1 MVDFADIPIVPMPY
15 GKLLPDLT
23 DCYYVNEGRDED
35 SYTGLIICPN
45 CGSDNVVGLDDKHNP
60 DIVAENIT
68 PSGRWFCISCQDS
81 WCYER
86 EH

>member
-1 MVDFADIPIVPMPY
+1 MTDFADISIVPMPY

-23 DCYYVNEGRDED
+23 DCYYVNED
-35 SYTGLIICPN
+35 SYLDPILCPN
-45 CGSDNVVGLDDKHNP
+45 CGSDNVVGLSEKYNP
-60 DIVAENIT
+60 DCSVNGYNLT

-86 EH
+86 ER